1 MVVSVQVLQE
11 FYAQATRLS
20 HPNRLSHDDA
30 MQFLDTLP
38 TEAIQELT
46 VDVFRRATTLCQRY
60 QVSYWDAAILAAA
73 QEAGCDAVLS
83 EDLNAEQDYDG
94 MTVINPFVTC
104 AFGWSASAWAFLT
117 QLCAVS
123 SWLTTELSTPNTLFR
138 TWSVARHHLTPQRS
152 I

>member
-1 MVVSVQVLQE
+1 MSCTRTETSGADGDWTDPGCSSPVRHENLDLRRPVGTGGRTEDVVVSVQVLQE
-11 FYAQATRLS
+11 FQAQATRLS

-73 QEAGCDAVLS
+73 HEAGCDAVLS

-94 MTVINPFVTC
+94 MTVINPFAT
-104 AFGWSASAWAFLT
+104 
-117 QLCAVS
+117 
-123 SWLTTELSTPNTLFR
+123 
-138 TWSVARHHLTPQRS
+138 
-152 I
+152 